1 MGKKKSNTEGLKKR
15 NDELKEQKR
24 KDLIEA
30 LDELRTTQKNFSI
43 NDVCRAA
50 GVSKSYIYKYPDLYE
65 LVRKY
70 VSTLTKNPKR
80 NKNAQE
86 TLMNALQHQNR
97 KQDAIKYLP
106 KECPSCYRKLTAEI
120 ALLLSGISKKAFL
133 RAAVRLCG
141 ERPRKGK
148 QFYSFL

>member
-97 KQDAIKYLP
+97 KQDAIIKQLRRRIAELESYEQKY
-106 KECPSCYRKLTAEI
+106 KESQAEI
-120 ALLLSGISKKAFL
+120 AELKKSL
-133 RAAVRLCG
+133 ND
-141 ERPRKGK
+141 
-148 QFYSFL
+148 FYVNTLPDVL